1 MGPVNLLDQIVD
13 PVEALNETL
22 ERAWEAI
29 CKTYDV
35 SACLP
40 DMQTLFS
47 GADLS
52 RPTQAAESVL
62 AAMLLEVIECVG
74 RFSPWYKLPAR
85 AFGLASVR
93 DPKTNRPAWVLGPE
107 SIHKWQGLLQPLAQ
121 IVRKYAGLIQAMIL
135 VDDLMQDLPGDP
147 CVTAKCGCQPP
158 KAIQIRRS
166 VIEKTE
172 ITCQSCLQPF
182 V

>member
-1 MGPVNLLDQIVD
+1 MGTANMLDQIVD
-13 PVEALNETL
+13 PVEALNATL
-22 ERAWEAI
+22 ERAWAAVS
-29 CKTYDV
+29 KAYDV

-40 DMQTLFS
+40 DMQTLFC

-52 RPTQAAESVL
+52 RPNQAAESVL
-62 AAMLLEVIECVG
+62 AAMLLEVVECTG

-93 DPKTNRPAWVLGPE
+93 ASGTNRPAWVLGPE
-107 SIHKWQGLLQPLAQ
+107 AIHRWQALLQPLAQ
-121 IVRKYAGLIQAMIL
+121 TVRKYGGLIQAMIL

-158 KAIQIRRS
+158 KSIQIRRS

>member
-1 MGPVNLLDQIVD
+1 MGPANTLDHIAD
-13 PVEALNETL
+13 PVEALYATL
-22 ERAWEAI
+22 EGAWNAVCTTHE
-29 CKTYDV
+29 V

-52 RPTQAAESVL
+52 RPNQAAESVL
-62 AAMLLEVIECVG
+62 AAMLLEVIECSG

-93 DPKTNRPAWVLGPE
+93 DPRTQRPTWVLGPE
-107 SIHKWQGLLQPLAQ
+107 AVQKWQALLQPLAQ
-121 IVRKYAGLIQAMIL
+121 VVRRYGGLIRAMAL

-158 KAIQIRRS
+158 KTIQIRKS

-172 ITCQSCLQPF
+172 ITCHACMQPF